1 MTPIKRFLLPWS
13 QRASFCPALNFM
25 RIQFL
30 FSLLLVYSVILF
42 YFFMVIIMQL
52 VFVCDALH
60 KSGL

>member
-30 FSLLLVYSVILF
+30 FSLLLVYTVILF
-42 YFFMVIIMQL
+42 YFFYGYNYAACFCL
-52 VFVCDALH
+52 
-60 KSGL
+60 